1 MTIHARKCLWHN
13 FKLHRRLKRISIW
26 MQTVRCCMPAT
37 VIFLYSCL
45 ADYWSWVILPVVGK
59 CPGECESICF
69 SLDCDVDLTWTRPPT
84 LVWRVKTVVVHV
96 DWSWLNY
103 KALRVLA
110 ELKHSQFLVI
120 FTAMF
125 VPKKNTPKICASFS
139 AEKIKGRKI
148 KNDFFSAKNEN
159 EIWSASKF
167 DNGLYGKSLLWQIK
181 QVNKSTFLVCG
192 HCGLLLSYVT
202 PEVWCLQ
209 GLESK
214 ELQPR

>member
-1 MTIHARKCLWHN
+1 MLYASNSNFPVFLPSRLLELSNTACSGQMSRRMWIHLLQPGLWCRPDMDQTTHVGMTSEDCGCTCWL
-13 FKLHRRLKRISIW
+13 KLIEL
-26 MQTVRCCMPAT
+26 QGP
-37 VIFLYSCL
+37 SCV
-45 ADYWSWVILPVVGK
+45 SWV
-59 CPGECESICF
+59 
-69 SLDCDVDLTWTRPPT
+69 
-84 LVWRVKTVVVHV
+84 
-96 DWSWLNY
+96 
-103 KALRVLA
+103 KALTVFGYFYGHVCT
-110 ELKHSQFLVI
+110 E
-120 FTAMF
+120 
-125 VPKKNTPKICASFS
+125 KNTPKICASFS